1 MKTITIGIPIQT
13 DSEISAIDQNL
24 TETFPL
30 RSLTGHNSELPANFL
45 IILGA
50 LSRGDR
56 RAFNAPEII

>member
-30 RSLTGHNSELPANFL
+30 RSLTGHSSELTKP
-45 IILGA
+45 I
-50 LSRGDR
+50 
-56 RAFNAPEII
+56 